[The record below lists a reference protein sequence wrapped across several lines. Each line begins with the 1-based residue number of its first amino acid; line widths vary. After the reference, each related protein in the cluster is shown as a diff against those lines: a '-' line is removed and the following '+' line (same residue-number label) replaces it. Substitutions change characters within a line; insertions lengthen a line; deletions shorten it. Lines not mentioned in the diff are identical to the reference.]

1 MLSEGMNFFQASY
14 NQNISLHT
22 THTITKLVRVCVYQT
37 THIFRSK
44 LPDIPINNTIPLHTY
59 SFQKLPQVSNRPCLI
74 TSDGKEYTYADV
86 HRASRSLAMGLFNL
100 GIRKGDIIMILLPN
114 SPEFVFSFWAAS
126 MLGAASTL
134 ANPSYTSLEITKQ
147 LKATKAKI
155 VITHAMHVH
164 KLKQEQEEGNTFI
177 VITVDKPPE
186 KCMSFST
193 VSRNEG
199 KLPEVDINPDDMVTL
214 PFSSGT
220 TGLSKGVVLTHRSLI
235 TNVAQQVEG
244 ENPNLHLKEED
255 VVLCVLP
262 LFHIYALHCGLL
274 MEKFEMRAMLE
285 LVEKQRVSVVMAVP
299 PLVVALSKNPA
310 VEEYDLSSI
319 RMVMSGGASLANDIE
334 EAFHSRLARA
344 ILRQA
349 LGMTESGPVI
359 SMSLSFAKY
368 SMTTKS
374 GSCGSVIRNAE
385 MKIIDPLTGSS
396 LPRNISGEICI
407 RGQQIMKGYLNNEKA
422 TAEAIDKEGW
432 LHTGDIGYVDDDD
445 ELFVVDRLKELIK
458 FKGFQVAP
466 VELEVLLM
474 THPSIQDAAVVPQK
488 DDVAGEVPVAFVVR
502 SSNDPITEDAIKD
515 FIAKQVVFYKRLHR
529 VIFIDAIPK
538 SSIGKILRK
547 ELKAKLASYH

>member
-1 MLSEGMNFFQASY
+1 MPPSSETTYSIDAQKTNF
-14 NQNISLHT
+14 NQT
-22 THTITKLVRVCVYQT
+22 YQT

-59 SFQKLPQVSNRPCLI
+59 CFQKLPQVFHRPCLI
-74 TSDGKEYTYADV
+74 TGDGKTYTYGDI
-86 HRASRSLAMGLFNL
+86 HRASRSFAVGLFNL
-100 GIRKGDIIMILLPN
+100 GIRKGDVIMILLPN

-126 MLGAASTL
+126 MLGAVSTT
-134 ANPSYTSLEITKQ
+134 ANPSYTSVEITKQ
-147 LKATKAKI
+147 LKASKAKI
-155 VITHAMHVH
+155 VITRSMHVH
-164 KLKQEQEEGNTFI
+164 KLKQEQENSFI

-220 TGLSKGVVLTHRSLI
+220 TGLSKGVILTHRSLV

-262 LFHIYALHCGLL
+262 LFHIYALHCVMLCSMRVGCKVLL

-285 LVEKQRVSVVMAVP
+285 VVEKQRVSVVMAVP

-310 VEEYDLSSI
+310 VEEYELSSI

-334 EAFHSRLARA
+334 DAFHSRLPQA

-368 SMTTKS
+368 PMTTKL
-374 GSCGSVIRNAE
+374 GSCGTVIRNAE

-396 LPRNISGEICI
+396 LFYNTPGEICI

-422 TAEAIDKEGW
+422 TAEAIDEEGW

-458 FKGFQVAP
+458 FKAFQVAP

-474 THPSIQDAAVVPQK
+474 THPSIQDAAVVPQQ

-502 SSNDPITEDAIKD
+502 SSNDPITEDAVKD

-538 SSIGKILRK
+538 SSMGKILRK